1 MPPASPSTGRHPR
14 RLPSPALRFD
24 QRLVLNQWLLGLF
37 EADSFIPLTE
47 GLQDTALEGVD
58 ENNVSR
64 FHYVI
69 ANRLFERRQLSRDVL
84 LGYDQNIVHHTQAI
98 SARRRE
104 PLRWKYFQYLG
115 LLFAEIYL
123 DRFFR
128 DPEALLAG
136 LNEHLRRFH
145 AAHTGRDALRPYHSE
160 ELRKLAFW
168 SATGS
173 GKTLLMHVNLLQYRH
188 YLGRH
193 GRERELNRTILLTP
207 NEGLSRQHL
216 EEFAASGIAAEI
228 FAKDSTGLFS
238 GHSVEILEVTKLS
251 EDSGDKTVAVEAFE
265 GNNLVLVD
273 EGHRGAGGF
282 KWKSN
287 RDRLCEAGFSFEYSA
302 TFSQALK
309 AANKPELTEEYA
321 KCVLFD
327 YSYKYF
333 YRDGFGKDYRILN
346 LADDRNEE
354 TRQLYLTACLLAF
367 YQQVLLHARQ
377 EVDFRPFLI
386 ERPLWILVGSKVTA
400 VRTEGRQDVS
410 DVVDVLLFLAEFI
423 QGGARSVARIER
435 LLSGNTGLLTT
446 AGSDIFRSAYPYL
459 IECGL
464 TAAEVF
470 TDLLKTVFNAA
481 AVAALHVDH
490 LTGSD
495 GEIALR
501 LGENNEPFGVINV
514 GDAPKLRDLCDKHP
528 ALLKVSDRPFSQSLF
543 AAINQPDSTINLLI
557 GSKKFTEGWSS
568 WRVSTMGLL
577 NVGQTEGSQILQ
589 LFGRGVRLKGYA
601 FGLKRS
607 AFVDAARKLKPDH
620 INLLETLNV
629 FGVRA
634 QFMQQF
640 KEYLE
645 EEGLSTNEDRLEFIL
660 PTFRNLGG
668 QPLKILRLPPGMDFK
683 RQGPKPTLGPP
694 DQDLRDR
701 RVLLDWYPKIQTRI
715 APGLSDA
722 VDIAPRHE
730 GVLSAH
736 HLAFFDWAAID
747 RQLQAF
753 KNERAWFNLNL
764 EPGACRAL
772 LQDPGWYTLY
782 IPPQELEITRFERV
796 FRWQEIAVALLKKYC
811 DLFFKTKKAAW
822 EAPQLCY
829 ELLAEGDDNFVSE
842 YRFLIAESEKEILAK
857 LTEVKE
863 AVARKELKAVE
874 WSTFRTICFGQH
886 LYQPLI
892 YLKST
897 VIDVRPVALNEGERD
912 FVADLQR
919 FYEHE
924 RDFFGDKELYLLR
937 NLSRGRGIGFFE
949 AGNFYPDFI
958 LWLLVGGRQYVSFV
972 DPKGLRNLDGADDPK
987 ISFFRTVKALE
998 QRLADPGVILNSF
1011 IVSPTPYKSID
1022 HWLTPGTGQ
1031 PMTPGDFAARNVLF
1045 QREDKATYIG
1055 QMLRKAMAP
1064 PPTV

>member
-1 MPPASPSTGRHPR
+1 MPPAAPTTNR
-14 RLPSPALRFD
+14 RARRPPGPALRFD

-37 EADSFIPLTE
+37 ETDSFVPLTE
-47 GLQDTALEGVD
+47 GLHDTAYEGVD
-58 ENNVSR
+58 ENNISR
-64 FHYVI
+64 FHHVI
-69 ANRLFERRQLSRDVL
+69 ANRLFERQHLNRDAL
-84 LGYDQNIVHHTQAI
+84 LNYDQNIVRHTQAI
-98 SARRRE
+98 SARRGE

-123 DRFFR
+123 DRYFS
-128 DPEALLAG
+128 DPERLLAD
-136 LNEHLRRFH
+136 LN
-145 AAHTGRDALRPYHSE
+145 AHVASFNVANPGRDALRPYRRE

-188 YLGRH
+188 YLRQH

-216 EEFAASGIAAEI
+216 AEFALSGIEAEI
-228 FAKDSTGLFS
+228 FVKESTSLFA

-251 EDSGDKTVAVEAFE
+251 EDSGDKTVAVDAFE
-265 GNNLVLVD
+265 SNNLVLVD

-287 RDRLCEAGFSFEYSA
+287 RDRLCDQGFSFEYSA

-346 LADDRNEE
+346 LADDRNED
-354 TRQLYLTACLLAF
+354 TRRLYLTACLLAF
-367 YQQVLLHARQ
+367 YQQVVLYAC
-377 EVDFRPFLI
+377 EESAFRPFLI

-423 QGGARSVARIER
+423 QGGADSVARIER
-435 LLSGNTGLLTT
+435 LLSGNTGLLSTS
-446 AGSDIFRSAYPYL
+446 GSDIFRGAYPYL
-459 IECGL
+459 IESRL
-464 TAAEVF
+464 TPAEIF
-470 TDLLKTVFNAA
+470 TDILKTVFNATV
-481 AVAALHVDH
+481 VAALHVDH

-501 LGENNEPFGVINV
+501 LGEHNEPFGVINV
-514 GDAPKLRDLCDKHP
+514 GDASKLRDLCDKHP

-543 AAINQPDSTINLLI
+543 AEINEKGSTINLLI

-577 NVGQTEGSQILQ
+577 NVGQTEGSQIIQ
-589 LFGRGVRLKGYA
+589 LFGRGVRLKGYQ

-607 AFVDAARKLKPDH
+607 GFVDEARPLKPDH

-645 EEGLSTNEDRLEFIL
+645 EEGLATNENRIEFIL
-660 PTFRNLGG
+660 PTFKNLGG
-668 QPLKILRLPPGMDFK
+668 QPLKILRLPPELDFK
-683 RQGPKPTLGPP
+683 RQGPKPALGLP
-694 DQDLRDR
+694 DDDMGDR
-701 RVLLDWYPKIQTRI
+701 RVTVDWYPKIQSRI
-715 APGLSDA
+715 APGLSA
-722 VDIAPRHE
+722 TAEIAPRHE
-730 GVLSAH
+730 GVLSAQ
-736 HLAFFDWAAID
+736 HLAFFDWPAID
-747 RQLQAF
+747 REMQTF
-753 KNERAWFNLNL
+753 KNERSWFNLNL
-764 EPGACRAL
+764 EAGACLAL

-782 IPPQELEITRFERV
+782 IPPQELEITRFDRV
-796 FRWQEIAVALLKKYC
+796 FRWQEIAVALLRKYC

-822 EAPQLCY
+822 EAPQLRY
-829 ELLAEGDDNFVSE
+829 EILGEGDQNFVSE
-842 YRFLIAESEKEILAK
+842 YRFMINESEKEIIAK

-863 AVARKELKAVE
+863 AVAQRELKAVE
-874 WSTFRTICFGQH
+874 WSNFRSICFGQH

-892 YLKST
+892 YLKSD
-897 VIDVRPVALNEGERD
+897 VIDVRPVALNDGERD
-912 FVADLQR
+912 FVGDLEH
-919 FYEHE
+919 FYEHN
-924 RDFFGDKELYLLR
+924 RAFFADKELYLLR
-937 NLSRGRGIGFFE
+937 NLSRGKGIGFFE

-958 LWLLVGGRQYVSFV
+958 LWLLVGGRQFVSFV

-987 ISFFRTVKALE
+987 ISFFRTVKTLE
-998 QRLADPGVILNSF
+998 QRLADPAVILNSF
-1011 IVSPTPYKSID
+1011 IIATTRFREVPD
-1022 HWLTPGTGQ
+1022 WLTPGTGL
-1031 PMTPGDFAARNVLF
+1031 PMSKEDLESRNVLF
-1045 QREDKATYIG
+1045 QNEDRATYIG
-1055 QMLRKAMAP
+1055 KLLRKAMGG
-1064 PPTV
+1064 